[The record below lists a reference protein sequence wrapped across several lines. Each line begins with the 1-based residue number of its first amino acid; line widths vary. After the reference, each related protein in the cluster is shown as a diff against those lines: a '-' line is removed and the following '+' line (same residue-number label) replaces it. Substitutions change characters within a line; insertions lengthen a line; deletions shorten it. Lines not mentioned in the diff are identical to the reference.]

1 MEGDPDTLNKSSKM
15 ALQKIGNL
23 SMSTENHQILPWPCL
38 IPKKIEYPQKKRLE
52 NPLVLDSFPKEAMGF
67 HGFSTS
73 FCRFTLEY
81 SYLIPDLPS
90 TSPTSEVSVGSPLAS
105 RSEPRGQKVRKPPGR
120 GPSSIC
126 RIFSRLSTEKTQKI
140 WTIIYATDIFYLCNW
155 LFLIWRS

>member
-1 MEGDPDTLNKSSKM
+1 MSDSQKRSK
-15 ALQKIGNL
+15 
-23 SMSTENHQILPWPCL
+23 
-38 IPKKIEYPQKKRLE
+38 EYPQKKRLE
-52 NPLVLDSFPKEAMGF
+52 NPLVVDCFPKEAMGFMGF

-90 TSPTSEVSVGSPLAS
+90 INPTSEVSVGSPLAS
-105 RSEPRGQKVRKPPGR
+105 RSEPRGRKVRKSPGR

-140 WTIIYATDIFYLCNW
+140 
-155 LFLIWRS
+155 